1 MKVAILTSNL
11 AKISEEV
18 RRGPEIFVYDFVT
31 NLILSPS
38 SNKIDVTVFASG
50 NSQLPVKVESIQH
63 HSSLED
69 LDIGLPY
76 ANYFELALISKAFLK
91 ENDFDLY
98 HVHIGNGEI
107 ILPFAQFIKKPIL
120 ITLHSNFG
128 FSYVNKYFS
137 LFKELPNV
145 FFISI
150 SNAQQKLF
158 PELNYL
164 KTIYHGINL
173 KEFSFSENPKDHI
186 LWAGRGAPEKGV
198 EIAFNLL
205 KTLNKN
211 GRIFPIIKEKHRL
224 WLKNLFKDKYDN
236 IKVGYDLLR
245 EQLIYEYQQAKLFLF
260 PIKWE
265 EPFGLVLIEAMACG
279 TPVVAF
285 ARGSVPEI
293 VKDGETGFIVN
304 YSDEDIRG
312 NWIVKKTGIDGI
324 KEAIEKIYSM
334 PQDNYQ
340 KMRQACRSH
349 VEEKF
354 SIDKMIDEYRQVY
367 REVIDKYNNAAH

>member
-31 NLILSPS
+31 NLIRSLSN
-38 SNKIDVTVFASG
+38 NKIEVTVFASG
-50 NSQLPVKVESIQH
+50 DSQLPVKVESIQH

-69 LDIGLPY
+69 PDIGLPY

-107 ILPFAQFIKKPIL
+107 VLPFAQFIKKPIL
-120 ITLHSNFG
+120 ITLHSNLG

-173 KEFSFSENPKDHI
+173 REFSFSENPKDHI

-198 EIAFNLL
+198 EIVFDLL

-211 GRIFPIIKEKHRL
+211 GRIFPIIKEKHRQ
-224 WLKNLFKDKYDN
+224 WLRNLFKDKYNN

-304 YSDEDIRG
+304 SSDEDIRG
-312 NWIVKKTGIDGI
+312 NWIIKKTGIEGI
-324 KEAIEKIYSM
+324 KEAIDKIYSLSE
-334 PQDNYQ
+334 DEYK
-340 KMRQACRSH
+340 KMRLDCRNH
-349 VEEKF
+349 IEKNF
-354 SIDKMIDEYRQVY
+354 SAEKMVNEYKTVY
-367 REVIDKYNNAAH
+367 QQIVSQ